1 MNLKQY
7 FHDGITERRKEMVNI
22 VEKLKHIHIAMSE
35 QTVFSFMSV
44 SLLLIYDSSAD
55 GKIDARLIDFANA
68 VITDESS
75 LDERDKECN
84 ADLLFGLSNIISI
97 IQGFLS

>member
-1 MNLKQY
+1 ML
-7 FHDGITERRKEMVNI
+7 NI
-22 VEKLKHIHIAMSE
+22 VEKLQHIHTAMSE

-75 LDERDKECN
+75 LDEHHKECN
-84 ADLLFGLSNIISI
+84 ADLLFGLSSIISI